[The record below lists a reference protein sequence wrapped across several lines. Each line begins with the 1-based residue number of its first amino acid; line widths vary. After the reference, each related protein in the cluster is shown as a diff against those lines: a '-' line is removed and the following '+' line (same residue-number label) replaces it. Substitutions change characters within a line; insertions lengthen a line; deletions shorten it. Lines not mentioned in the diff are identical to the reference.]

1 MYGIYIYT
9 SFLSLFL
16 CANNQYLCLLF
27 NQLFCVDSTAFA
39 QVAHLVGKKWY
50 AMVVVF
56 LLSDEMQVIHAKWIF
71 IF

>member
-1 MYGIYIYT
+1 MVMYVYIYIY
-9 SFLSLFL
+9 FIFF
-16 CANNQYLCLLF
+16 CVYANNQYLCLLF

-56 LLSDEMQVIHAKWIF
+56 LLSDEMQVIHAK
-71 IF
+71 